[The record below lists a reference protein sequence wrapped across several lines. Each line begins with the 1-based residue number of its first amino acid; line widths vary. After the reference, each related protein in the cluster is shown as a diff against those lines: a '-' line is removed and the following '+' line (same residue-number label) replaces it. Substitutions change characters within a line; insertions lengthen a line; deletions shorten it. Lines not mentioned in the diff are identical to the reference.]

1 MLLASLASSVTF
13 QKRRICLIR
22 GRAYEGYKG
31 AKRKIYL
38 MMDWVTIKLSSSV
51 LSISKSLRDAY
62 LIDGFD
68 SNAICRTE
76 DDYGERV
83 VQALVAEGLVEYLEY
98 EPDIEKVFQKSDLQI
113 FLTHREGFG
122 NVALEAAACGVP
134 TFAFDVVGVR
144 DSVSNHVSGRLFPFG
159 SVAEISEAI
168 IEAADNPKNL
178 KKSFRIAVNGQLTI
192 SNKKWFGS
200 DILIFT

>member
-1 MLLASLASSVTF
+1 MGTLLW
-13 QKRRICLIR
+13 RR
-22 GRAYEGYKG
+22 
-31 AKRKIYL
+31 
-38 MMDWVTIKLSSSV
+38 
-51 LSISKSLRDAY
+51 
-62 LIDGFD
+62 
-68 SNAICRTE
+68 
-76 DDYGERV
+76 
-83 VQALVAEGLVEYLEY
+83 
-98 EPDIEKVFQKSDLQI
+98 
-113 FLTHREGFG
+113 RES
-122 NVALEAAACGVP
+122 GVP